1 MQAWLESVAGPGYA
15 VAVMWTLLA
24 LLVLVLVLVII
35 RLIKGMNLG
44 TFVAGG
50 RNRKTRLAVM
60 DATAVDSQRRL
71 ILVRRD
77 DIEHLILIGGPTDV
91 VVEQN
96 IRLIAPTRRSGHE
109 DHVHAESV
117 AELPP
122 APAAPIRAPEPQP
135 APQRPAA
142 AASAAA
148 YRPAAP
154 LAPAPSRPAEPRQPP
169 PVAPAAQQPP
179 RPQPAPAA
187 HTVGSSYGSVSTRQP
202 EPAGQQV
209 RTLRPVMPPVS
220 ATAAPAHHAPVVTAP
235 ESPAPRPTTPVQPAT
250 VPAAATVAP
259 VSAVAVG
266 AATSDPAASQRDLDS
281 ALLEELEVSLE
292 RESRSAPELDDSDLD
307 EEMSKLLSDLSGQKP

>member
-15 VAVMWTLLA
+15 AAVMWTVLA
-24 LLVLVLVLVII
+24 LLVLVLLLVII

-96 IRLIAPTRRSGHE
+96 IRLIAPTRRSGHD
-109 DHVHAESV
+109 DHVHAEPV

-122 APAAPIRAPEPQP
+122 APATPIRAPEPQP

-154 LAPAPSRPAEPRQPP
+154 LAPAPTRPAEPRQPTA
-169 PVAPAAQQPP
+169 APAAQQPT

-202 EPAGQQV
+202 EPASQQV
-209 RTLRPVMPPVS
+209 RTLRPVMAPVS

-235 ESPAPRPTTPVQPAT
+235 ESPAPRPTTPMQSAPA
-250 VPAAATVAP
+250 PAATVAP

-266 AATSDPAASQRDLDS
+266 AATSHQGQPDLDS

-292 RESRSAPELDDSDLD
+292 QIGRAHV
-307 EEMSKLLSDLSGQKP
+307 

>member
-15 VAVMWTLLA
+15 AAVMWTVLA
-24 LLVLVLVLVII
+24 LLVLVLLLVII

-96 IRLIAPTRRSGHE
+96 IRLIAPRRHHD
-109 DHVHAESV
+109 DHVHAEP
-117 AELPP
+117 ELPAP
-122 APAAPIRAPEPQP
+122 PAQAPAHRAVEPQP
-135 APQRPAA
+135 APQRPAPAPA
-142 AASAAA
+142 APAA
-148 YRPAAP
+148 YRPAQP
-154 LAPAPSRPAEPRQPP
+154 TAPARPAEPRQSP
-169 PVAPAAQQPP
+169 PAAAP
-179 RPQPAPAA
+179 RPQPAAGA
-187 HTVGSSYGSVSTRQP
+187 HMVGSSYGSVSARQP
-202 EPAGQQV
+202 DPAGQQPV
-209 RTLRPVMPPVS
+209 RTLRPVMPPISSTSGAQTQAPSAPTVS
-220 ATAAPAHHAPVVTAP
+220 AEPPAAPARPATPPV
-235 ESPAPRPTTPVQPAT
+235 SPAPVQAASYATATT
-250 VPAAATVAP
+250 AAAAI
-259 VSAVAVG
+259 SD
-266 AATSDPAASQRDLDS
+266 TSSGQRDLDS

-292 RESRSAPELDDSDLD
+292 RESKSAPDLDDDSDRALD